1 MSVTSVGPPGNEARR
16 HGGFTLVEL
25 AVVLAIIAMLLGGLV
40 VTLSAQVDLQ
50 RIIET
55 RATLENI
62 REALMGFAAANGRLP
77 CPASSTSSGQE
88 AFSAGGNATNGNCL
102 NFYNG
107 FFPAAA
113 LGITPTDTSGFALDG
128 WGNRIRYATAYPT
141 INGVSNPFTRQDGMK
156 NAGMQPVESYADGSG
171 LLFVCSTG
179 PLPAGT
185 TATGCPSGPTNIT
198 KKTPAVVF
206 SAGRNAATGGA
217 GADEAANLNGDGVF
231 VTHPPTAAG
240 AGGEF
245 DDVVTWISLPVL
257 FNRLMTA
264 GRLP

>member
-1 MSVTSVGPPGNEARR
+1 MSVTAAAPPGNPARR
-16 HGGFTLVEL
+16 HHGFTLVEL
-25 AVVLAIIAMLLGGLV
+25 AVVLAIIAMMLGGLV

-50 RIIET
+50 RISET

-77 CPASSTSSGQE
+77 CPASGASSGQE
-88 AFSAGGNATNGNCL
+88 AFSAGGNALNGNCS

-107 FFPAAA
+107 FLPAAA

-128 WGNRIRYATAYPT
+128 WGNRIRYAAAYPT

-156 NAGMQPVESYADGSG
+156 NAGMQQVESYADSSG
-171 LLFVCSTG
+171 LLFVCSAG

-185 TATGCPSGPTNIT
+185 TATACPGSTNIT
-198 KKTPAVVF
+198 KKTPAVIF
-206 SAGRNAATGGA
+206 SAGRNAAMGGT
-217 GADEAANLNGDGVF
+217 GADEAANVNGDGVF

-245 DDVVTWISLPVL
+245 DDVVTWVSLPVL